1 MPDEVGRHPIF
12 DSWYGRSSE
21 WGPDGKWSA
30 SFGGN
35 VLGAVT
41 SALDDYLALRDFAS
55 QRRQPAV
62 LGCTPWLSDRA
73 VVDRLLRFRQ
83 SCIVINKPDGIAA
96 DLRQVRRLHDEGP
109 GFPPAVLPEFN
120 GLAPSEDGQPALV
133 GPSFKDPSSR
143 PLSSVR
149 VAGVTRQQGVTQP
162 LVHAKMLLLG
172 MTIESEGDMGEQV
185 IFFRPQRLWLGS
197 ANLTNNSRRGLEFGI
212 WTDDVSLVD
221 LGRGFLSDLLTYSE
235 PLSSYQPRAV
245 PERIPYEFDDAAFYE
260 YFRELEEG
268 RLREGREGAVD
279 SASAARLSRAYSLS
293 S

>member
-62 LGCTPWLSDRA
+62 LGCSPWLS
-73 VVDRLLRFRQ
+73 
-83 SCIVINKPDGIAA
+83 
-96 DLRQVRRLHDEGP
+96 
-109 GFPPAVLPEFN
+109 
-120 GLAPSEDGQPALV
+120 
-133 GPSFKDPSSR
+133 
-143 PLSSVR
+143 
-149 VAGVTRQQGVTQP
+149 
-162 LVHAKMLLLG
+162 
-172 MTIESEGDMGEQV
+172 
-185 IFFRPQRLWLGS
+185 RPQRLWLGS

-212 WTDDVSLVD
+212 WTDDASLVD

-268 RLREGREGAVD
+268 RLRESREGAVD
-279 SASAARLSRAYSLS
+279 SARACS
-293 S
+293 